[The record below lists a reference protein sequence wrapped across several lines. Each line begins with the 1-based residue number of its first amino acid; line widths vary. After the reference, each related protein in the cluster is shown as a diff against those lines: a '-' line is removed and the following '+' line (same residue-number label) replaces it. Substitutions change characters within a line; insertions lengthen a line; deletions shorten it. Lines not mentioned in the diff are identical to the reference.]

1 MESFLSKII
10 DKIVAATPMQ
20 EMHEV
25 AVVLPNRRAQ
35 RRLLQGLVE
44 KNGGKPMFAPQIFP
58 MEDFVAYLSPLKV
71 TDQVSQ
77 LMRLYS
83 LVRQQQ
89 YTGGRFEMHEM
100 LSWGPVF
107 LKDISDMDM
116 QLQDVPAI
124 MREFAQAAKF
134 EIQFGKENASQTD
147 FEKMQFNDLLADLYT
162 QYKALLS
169 AHSEAYEGMIYRDC
183 AEKVAEYAKK
193 VPYKRLIFAGF
204 YALSP
209 SELEIVRYFQQH
221 FQTEVYFDVDPFY
234 CHLDEAEESSSQ
246 RETSFFIHRNC
257 EKLQLDIH
265 RFDFFEQ
272 DYATIPKEV
281 KIVATS
287 KNMRQIYSAIREVER
302 IKEEHKRQGK
312 VKEGIVDM
320 SDTAVVLADES
331 LLLPFL
337 LSYHSDEVKVN
348 ATMGFPFESTPVFAV
363 LQQLL
368 AIYESVFALTPSD
381 ASEFSFSGDL
391 LRQLWEQELLHAEKP
406 QNVYFPAVL
415 KYSQLP
421 HKELFEN
428 CLIEQLSRRLPAVL
442 QRFCQFAEALEQPKH
457 YQTLWQEA
465 GRKLQ
470 EVQALF
476 EQYFA
481 EEEVVDFAFARFS
494 ILKTLHDIAISIM
507 GDPNMGLQVMGLL
520 ETRMMD
526 FDHLIMMSVN
536 EGVLPKG
543 ITYNSLLPFDFKIKF
558 DGKEA
563 LPNYLYQDQV
573 YAYHFFRLLQRSSD
587 ITLIYNKFSDTS
599 LAEKS
604 RLINQLEYE
613 VRCQG
618 LENVI
623 HIEHQDLDFNL
634 SLPVR
639 KSMAMEKTPEV
650 MERLKMYRFS
660 ASSLQTY
667 ISCPLR
673 FYFQHLMKIRERVKL
688 TDQLEAYELGTVI
701 HALYKAAFDDI
712 IEEPNPERYVAI
724 LQEHIDH
731 CDEHLIKE
739 IRELDDRKFLSDSD
753 LNQGQWLINRQII
766 RETVCHYLETAKTE
780 LVSSPWKISNNEM
793 KIEIS
798 DYPVTHVDGNQSFKV
813 RMTGSIDRVQ
823 KDGDRV
829 MILDYKTGRVEP
841 ASLRVKVK
849 KELRNDAQAVQTEV
863 EKIFSDSKYEKLF
876 QLVVYSLMY
885 DHLTRQAAKS
895 IEVGIVSTQLINKND
910 PNYILRGSLCDEDN
924 LLNYKQILSEGLN
937 RLFCGIFDEKTPFT
951 QTENEDRCKIC
962 DFLHLCGRQTVVD
975 SRS

>member
-10 DKIVAATPMQ
+10 DKIIAVTPLNQ
-20 EMHEV
+20 MHEV
-25 AVVLPNRRAQ
+25 AVILPNRRAQ
-35 RRLLQGLVE
+35 RRLLQGLVK

-71 TDQVSQ
+71 TDQVTQ

-83 LVRQQQ
+83 LIRQQQ
-89 YTGGRFEMHEM
+89 YVGDRFEMHQM

-116 QLQDVPAI
+116 QLQNVPVTLK
-124 MREFAQAAKF
+124 EYAQAAKF
-134 EIQFGKENASQTD
+134 EILFGKENASESD
-147 FEKMQFNDLLADLYT
+147 LEKIQFNELLANLYT
-162 QYKALLS
+162 LYKALLS
-169 AHSEAYEGMIYRDC
+169 EQKEAYEGMIYRDC
-183 AEKVAEYAKK
+183 AEKVTEYAKK
-193 VPYKRLIFAGF
+193 VPFKRLIFAGF

-209 SELEIVRYFQQH
+209 SELEIVRYFQLH

-234 CHLDEAEESSSQ
+234 CHLDEAEETSSQ
-246 RETSFFIHRNC
+246 RKTSYFIHRNC

-265 RFDFFEQ
+265 HLDFFER
-272 DYATIPKEV
+272 DYANIPKEV
-281 KIVATS
+281 KIIATS
-287 KNMRQIYSAIREVER
+287 KNMRQIYSAIQEVER
-302 IKEEHKRQGK
+302 IKEEHKRQGR

-337 LSYHSDEVKVN
+337 LSYRSDEVKVN
-348 ATMGFPFESTPVFAV
+348 ATMGFPFESTPVSAL

-368 AIYESVFALTPSD
+368 AIYESVFALTPAD
-381 ASEFSFSGDL
+381 AAELHYSGDL
-391 LRQLWEQELLHAEKP
+391 LRQLWEQELLQAEKP
-406 QNVYFPAVL
+406 HNVYFPAVL
-415 KYSQLP
+415 RYSQLL

-428 CLIEQLSRRLPAVL
+428 CPVEKLSRRLPAVL
-442 QRFCQFAEALEQPKH
+442 QRFCQYAESLDQPKH
-457 YQTLWQEA
+457 YRTLWQEA
-465 GRKLQ
+465 DRKLQ
-470 EVQALF
+470 ELQAIF
-476 EQYFA
+476 DHYFA

-494 ILKTLHDIAISIM
+494 ILKALHDIAISIT

-526 FDHLIMMSVN
+526 FDHVVMLSVN
-536 EGVLPKG
+536 EGILPKG

-558 DGKEA
+558 DGQEA

-623 HIEHQDLDFNL
+623 HIDHQDLDFNL

-639 KSMAMEKTPEV
+639 RLMEMEKTPDV
-650 MERLKMYRFS
+650 MERLKNYRFS

-667 ISCPLR
+667 ISCPLK
-673 FYFQHLMKIRERVKL
+673 FYFQHLMKIRESVKL

-701 HALYKAAFDDI
+701 HALYKAAFDEI
-712 IEEPNPERYVAI
+712 ATEHNPGRYATI
-724 LQEHIDH
+724 LQKHIDQ
-731 CDEHLIKE
+731 CDVNLIKE
-739 IRELDDRKFLSDSD
+739 IRELDDRKLLSDSD
-753 LNQGQWLINRQII
+753 LNQGQWLINRHII

-780 LVSSPWKISNNEM
+780 LLASPWKISDNEM
-793 KIEIS
+793 KIEVEN
-798 DYPVTHVDGNQSFKV
+798 YPVKRKEKESWLV
-813 RMTGSIDRVQ
+813 RVTGSIDRVQ

-829 MILDYKTGRVEP
+829 MILDYKTGKVEP
-841 ASLRVKVK
+841 ASLRIKLK
-849 KELRNDAQAVQTEV
+849 KEEQKNSDAVKMAIG
-863 EKIFSDSKYEKLF
+863 KIFSDSKYDKLF

-885 DHLTRQAAKS
+885 DHLTKSAPKS
-895 IEVGIVSTQLINKND
+895 IEVGIVSTQLVNKND
-910 PNYILRGSLCDEDN
+910 PNYILKGSICDEDN
-924 LLNYKQILSEGLN
+924 IMIYKQALSEGLN
-937 RLFCGIFDEKTPFT
+937 GLFCEIFDEKTPFT

>member
-1 MESFLSKII
+1 MEPFISKII
-10 DKIVAATPMQ
+10 NILVADTSVPMC
-20 EMHEV
+20 EV
-25 AVVLPNRRAQ
+25 AVILPNRRA
-35 RRLLQGLVE
+35 RRILLKGLVE

-58 MEDFVAYLSPLKV
+58 MEDFVAYLSPLTV

-89 YTGGRFEMHEM
+89 YAGARFEMHQM

-116 QLQDVPAI
+116 QLQDVPTI
-124 MREFAQAAKF
+124 MREYAQAAKF
-134 EIQFGKENASQTD
+134 EIQFGKETASETD
-147 FEKMQFNDLLADLYT
+147 FEKIQFNDLLAELYT

-169 AHSEAYEGMIYRDC
+169 EQKEAYEGMIYRDC
-183 AEKVAEYAKK
+183 AENVAKYAEQL
-193 VPYKRLIFAGF
+193 PYKRLIFAGF

-234 CHLDEAEESSSQ
+234 CHLDEAEDSSSQ
-246 RETSFFIHRNC
+246 RETSFFVHRNC

-265 RFDFFEQ
+265 HFDFFENNY
-272 DYATIPKEV
+272 DNIPKKV
-281 KIVATS
+281 KIVSTS
-287 KNMRQIYSAIREVER
+287 KNMRQIYSAIQEVER
-302 IKEEHKRQGK
+302 IKEENKQKGK
-312 VKEGIVDM
+312 LKEGIVDM

-337 LSYHSDEVKVN
+337 LSYQSDEVKVN
-348 ATMGFPFESTPVFAV
+348 ATMGFPFESTPVFAM

-368 AIYESVFALTPSD
+368 AVYESVFAMTLED
-381 ASEFSFSGDL
+381 ASELNYSGDA
-391 LRQLWEQELLHAEKP
+391 LRQLWEQEPLHASKP
-406 QNVYFPAVL
+406 QDVYFPAIMR
-415 KYSQLP
+415 YSQLP
-421 HKELFEN
+421 LKELFEN
-428 CLIEQLSRRLPAVL
+428 CPVTALSRRLPEVL
-442 QRFCQFAEALEQPKH
+442 QRFSQYVVTLEQPKQ
-457 YQTLWQEA
+457 YQVLWQEA
-465 GRKLQ
+465 NRKLQ
-470 EVQALF
+470 EVQSLF

-481 EEEVVDFAFARFS
+481 EDEVVDFAFARFS
-494 ILKTLHDIAISIM
+494 ILKSLHDISISIT
-507 GDPNMGLQVMGLL
+507 GDANLGLQVMGLL

-526 FDHLIMMSVN
+526 FDHVVMLSVN

-604 RLINQLEYE
+604 RFINQLEYE
-613 VRCQG
+613 VRGQG
-618 LENVI
+618 LEERI
-623 HIEHQDLDFNL
+623 RIEHQDLDFDL

-639 KSMAMEKTPEV
+639 KPLQIEKTPEV
-650 MERLKMYRFS
+650 MERLKTYRFS

-667 ISCPLR
+667 ISCPLK
-673 FYFQHLMKIRERVKL
+673 FYFQHLMKIRESVKL

-701 HALYKAAFDDI
+701 HALYKSAFDDI
-712 IEEPNPERYVAI
+712 IQEPNPDHYTEI
-724 LQEHIDH
+724 LQQHIDH
-731 CDEHLIKE
+731 CDENLIKE
-739 IRELDDRKFLSDSD
+739 IRELDSRKFLSDSD
-753 LNQGQWLINRQII
+753 LNQGQWLINRRVI
-766 RETVCHYLETAKTE
+766 RETVCHYLEMAKQE
-780 LVSSPWKISNNEM
+780 LVSSPWKISDNEK
-793 KIEIS
+793 KIEITN
-798 DYPVTHVDGNQSFKV
+798 YPVTPVEGGTPFMV

-823 KDGDRV
+823 RDGDRV
-829 MILDYKTGRVEP
+829 MILDYKTGKVEP
-841 ASLRVKVK
+841 GSLRVKVK
-849 KELRNDAQAVQTEV
+849 KELQNDVQAIQMEV
-863 EKIFSDSKYEKLF
+863 EKLFTDSKYDKLF

-885 DHLTRQAAKS
+885 DHVMKHAPKS
-895 IEVGIVSTQLINKND
+895 IEVGIISTQLINKND
-910 PNYILRGSLCDEDN
+910 PNYILKGSICDEDN
-924 LLNYKQILSEGLN
+924 LLNHKEILSEGLN
-937 RLFCGIFDEKTPFT
+937 RLFCGIYDEKTPFV

-975 SRS
+975 SRD